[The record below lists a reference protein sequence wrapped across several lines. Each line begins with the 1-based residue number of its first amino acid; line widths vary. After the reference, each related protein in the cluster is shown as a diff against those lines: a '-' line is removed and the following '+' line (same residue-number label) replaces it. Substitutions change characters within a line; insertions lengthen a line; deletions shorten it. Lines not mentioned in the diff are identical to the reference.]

1 MNAPER
7 VVEGTGDGRTD
18 CCGSGESRG
27 ERFLLQREQRGVESA
42 GRRRAEPV
50 FMPLARDTPRYDTPI
65 VARPLQE
72 AGTWGR
78 TRTPVVDTSSVNAQ
92 SSCIHAHPPVCQASG
107 VVTHSSIVHL
117 SLINYMKYQ
126 VREGFLHNIEL
137 YSYFRS
143 SA

>member
-1 MNAPER
+1 MLLFLKKNKCVIEEGLDAPER

-50 FMPLARDTPRYDTPI
+50 FMPVGRDTPRYDTPNM
-65 VARPLQE
+65 QE

-78 TRTPVVDTSSVNAQ
+78 TRALVVDTSSVNAKF
-92 SSCIHAHPPVCQASG
+92 
-107 VVTHSSIVHL
+107 IVHARL
-117 SLINYMKYQ
+117 A
-126 VREGFLHNIEL
+126 VRHRE
-137 YSYFRS
+137 S
-143 SA
+143 